1 MFNATDG
8 KTSGASITLSF
19 SVNICV
25 YKEKPQAV
33 ETTEEKTNIVYPTF
47 SVSKVSVQTKS
58 GEGEIIIRNMLGKIV
73 KNVPIQGNITEI
85 STSDWPAGEYL
96 IQIIEDEDVTTK
108 KIIVR

>member
-1 MFNATDG
+1 
-8 KTSGASITLSF
+8 
-19 SVNICV
+19 
-25 YKEKPQAV
+25 
-33 ETTEEKTNIVYPTF
+33 
-47 SVSKVSVQTKS
+47 
-58 GEGEIIIRNMLGKIV
+58 MLGKIV